1 MTFLVSMKEDCTGTQ
16 DSIIFCNDEFVR
28 SQPSRHVLS
37 NDFFDDYLLECS
49 MVS

>member
-1 MTFLVSMKEDCTGTQ
+1 MTFLVSMKEDCTE
-16 DSIIFCNDEFVR
+16 DSIIFCNDEFVS
-28 SQPSRHVLS
+28 SQSSRHVLS